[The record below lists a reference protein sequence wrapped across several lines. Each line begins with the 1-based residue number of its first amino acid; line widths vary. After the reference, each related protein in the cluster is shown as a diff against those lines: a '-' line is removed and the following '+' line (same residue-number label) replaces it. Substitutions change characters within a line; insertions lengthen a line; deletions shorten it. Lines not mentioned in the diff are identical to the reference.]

1 MTRVIFLNK
10 FEIIGIQK
18 RAIDEFGGLHG
29 IHDEGALESAIIAVQ
44 NRHHYEKADLVAC
57 AATYAYH
64 IVKAHAFIDGNK
76 RTAATTT
83 EAFLVAN
90 NASLEV
96 TNSRFANLFIG
107 LASGEISRDEAE
119 ALLRSWVKQ

>member
-1 MTRVIFLNK
+1 MIFLNK
-10 FEIIGIQK
+10 SEIIAIQE

-29 IHDEGALESAIIAVQ
+29 IRDEGALESAIIAVE

-57 AATYAYH
+57 SATYGYH

-76 RTAATTT
+76 RTAAIAT
-83 EAFLVAN
+83 ETFLILNDAR
-90 NASLEV
+90 LEV

-107 LASGEISRDEAE
+107 LASGEISRDDAE
-119 ALLRSWVKQ
+119 ALLRSWVRW